1 MLQVLVVRMAKMVQT
16 VQRDFQVHE
25 VSLVSVV
32 CLASKEML
40 DLVVST
46 VVMVVTERKVR
57 LVLQVQP
64 GQKATLVLVVRRVSR
79 GKQVLPVLK
88 VRMGRMVNKVRLVPL
103 V

>member
-32 CLASKEML
+32 CLASKGML

-57 LVLQVQP
+57 LVL
-64 GQKATLVLVVRRVSR
+64 KALLVRRVPRVS
-79 GKQVLPVLK
+79 KVLLAHAENVAKMVMTALK
-88 VRMGRMVNKVRLVPL
+88 V
-103 V
+103 